1 MSQPVVFNPAV
12 APDLDDA
19 IRHFNSRRP
28 GLGDDFR
35 AAFLAALPRIQ
46 SMPKMYPVV
55 WKDVRRRLLT
65 PQFPFGIFFILSDT
79 HVEVIAV
86 RDLRRDPAGWQ
97 SRV

>member
-1 MSQPVVFNPAV
+1 MSLPIVFNPAV

-19 IRHFNSRRP
+19 IRFINSRRP

-46 SMPKMYPVV
+46 AMPKMYPVV
-55 WKDVRRRLLT
+55 WKDVRRRLMT
-65 PQFPFGIFFILSDT
+65 PVFPYGIFFIPTDT

-86 RDLRRDPAGWQ
+86 TDLRASPKRWQ
-97 SRV
+97 SRA